1 MNLGGDAN
9 APPAANDD
17 NQLALRNGVICFDGD
32 IEGAGLATVG
42 PTCITLVGGDAHDSA
57 LFDTLKIAPP
67 GPDYGLSEVSAWLQH
82 AAHPRSIESAFCN
95 SARSTVLVWQDAE
108 QASASLKARIYS
120 INAALKGSDQPLFR
134 SKTLLER
141 QALHLHLGLSLEQA
155 QKLEQPPWLLAGKSL
170 FPCRLSTG
178 DPGTVALKLYRAD
191 PRAHQRSGTLA
202 PYVYLKSPL
211 PLSPLADGISS
222 LSQARFSMWH
232 QMRDACAEEK
242 AKVVVK
248 KGKDWVDHVSGPKG
262 GFAIAQPP
270 AEETRHEPW
279 SADWSIDECT
289 QNLLDQLAFRVE
301 AVCEQRDRA
310 WTTNASLREV
320 IGSDIAIELE
330 ASGEASQGHDL
341 PDMSVASACL
351 GLTTPGLELAFPHD
365 AEEHFLAI
373 EKALLPWS
381 QVRKGHRFHWA
392 ADYQGPWLENMF
404 ADFVWSRVEDARVHG
419 RRLSTV
425 FGPFIPL
432 LLPWTDLWEPE
443 GMHRLPP
450 DLVPTLTR
458 VLRLNVPYVTLVQHD
473 SGLAIAC
480 EQDLHALFP
489 NLLVLSAG
497 GYGHIPVPLLK
508 QLEPVRN
515 IKPVRERTHF
525 VSYVGSNKNAP
536 VHLRRDMIRAMTA
549 DAEEGGYSARYYK
562 GEDWRSIMA
571 DSRVSLCPR
580 GAGRTSYHLAEA
592 VQMGLVPVHLHLD
605 GEDEAWVPYERI
617 WPSIGFTVAHSGFK
631 AFLEAL
637 RGERG
642 LLGDQGV
649 ARVEAL
655 EAAAVGLRAS
665 HFEPPGIMRQIEA
678 FLTSARPMPFAR
690 PPTPDGAQNNATA
703 PVWRVGAEGSDL
715 VCRPLPAYPTSP
727 SVLVEAQQD
736 GVLRKMYRRGFDSAC
751 AGWTPDMEWSE
762 GL

>member
-1 MNLGGDAN
+1 
-9 APPAANDD
+9 
-17 NQLALRNGVICFDGD
+17 V
-32 IEGAGLATVG
+32 
-42 PTCITLVGGDAHDSA
+42 
-57 LFDTLKIAPP
+57 P
-67 GPDYGLSEVSAWLQH
+67 GIVASEVPSQYLT
-82 AAHPRSIESAFCN
+82 P
-95 SARSTVLVWQDAE
+95 
-108 QASASLKARIYS
+108 SLT
-120 INAALKGSDQPLFR
+120 P
-134 SKTLLER
+134 
-141 QALHLHLGLSLEQA
+141 
-155 QKLEQPPWLLAGKSL
+155 
-170 FPCRLSTG
+170 
-178 DPGTVALKLYRAD
+178 
-191 PRAHQRSGTLA
+191 
-202 PYVYLKSPL
+202 
-211 PLSPLADGISS
+211 
-222 LSQARFSMWH
+222 
-232 QMRDACAEEK
+232 
-242 AKVVVK
+242 
-248 KGKDWVDHVSGPKG
+248 
-262 GFAIAQPP
+262 
-270 AEETRHEPW
+270 
-279 SADWSIDECT
+279 
-289 QNLLDQLAFRVE
+289 
-301 AVCEQRDRA
+301 
-310 WTTNASLREV
+310 
-320 IGSDIAIELE
+320 EL
-330 ASGEASQGHDL
+330 
-341 PDMSVASACL
+341 SVASACL
-351 GLTTPGLELAFPHD
+351 GLTSPGIALSYPDD
-365 AEEHFLAI
+365 AEQHFLDI
-373 EKALLPWS
+373 ERELLPWS
-381 QVRKGHRFHWA
+381 QGQKGHRVHQA
-392 ADYQGPWLENMF
+392 AMYGGPWLENH
-404 ADFVWSRVEDARVHG
+404 FVETFTARMHDARVQG

-450 DLVPTLTR
+450 DLVPALAR
-458 VLRLNVPYVTLVQHD
+458 LLRPGIPYVTLVGHD
-473 SGLAIAC
+473 SGLAMSC

-497 GYGHIPVPLLK
+497 GYGHIPVPNLK
-508 QLEPVRN
+508 QPEPLRN
-515 IKPVRERTHF
+515 FKPVKERTHF
-525 VSYVGSNKNAP
+525 VSYVGDSTHAP
-536 VHLRRDMIRAMTA
+536 IDMRRDMIRTMTA

-637 RGERG
+637 RGEGG

-665 HFEPPGIMRQIEA
+665 HFEAPGIMRQIEA
-678 FLTSARPMPFAR
+678 FLTSARPVPFAR